1 MRPHRGASFVYG
13 GTGFVVVPTEETV
26 SSPPMETMSFPVG
39 NFRELPAFEAGR

>member
-26 SSPPMETMSFPVG
+26 SSPYG
-39 NFRELPAFEAGR
+39 NYEFLRG